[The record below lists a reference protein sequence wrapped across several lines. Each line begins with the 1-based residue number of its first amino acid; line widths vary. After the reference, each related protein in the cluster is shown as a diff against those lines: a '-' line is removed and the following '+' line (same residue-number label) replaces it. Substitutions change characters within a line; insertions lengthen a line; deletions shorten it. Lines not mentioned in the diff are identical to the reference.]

1 VPTFQ
6 ECNVFLGQ
14 QSIRRCV
21 DCNLT
26 VVFVLLLLRCHY
38 QGWEETVNA
47 SVTFLLKTTLAKT
60 AKEGSS
66 SLSGTTLEVKGRV
79 FWHCWRR

>member
-1 VPTFQ
+1 M
-6 ECNVFLGQ
+6 VFA
-14 QSIRRCV
+14 
-21 DCNLT
+21 
-26 VVFVLLLLRCHY
+26 LLLLRCHY

-66 SLSGTTLEVKGRV
+66 SLSGTTLEVGQTAMFKTLLELVNAV
-79 FWHCWRR
+79 F

>member
-1 VPTFQ
+1 
-6 ECNVFLGQ
+6 
-14 QSIRRCV
+14 V

-26 VVFVLLLLRCHY
+26 MVFALLLLRCHY

-66 SLSGTTLEVKGRV
+66 SLSGTTLEVKGCV
-79 FWHCWRR
+79 FDTAGVGECGVLSGLGALPAVAC